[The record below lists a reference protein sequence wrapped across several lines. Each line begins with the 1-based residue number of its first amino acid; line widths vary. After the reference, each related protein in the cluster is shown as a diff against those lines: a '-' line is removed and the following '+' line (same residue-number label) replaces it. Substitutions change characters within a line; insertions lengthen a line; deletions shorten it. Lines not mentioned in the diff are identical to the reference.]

1 MLRNGIGGSCQFGRR
16 GCRVVLQSESD
27 KEGYDEH
34 GEKEE
39 EDEECHLARLGD
51 EEGGNDGDEDGKA
64 ASEDQDQGSSKPTQR
79 WKIQFQ
85 KSTKVLFFFNFAKNV
100 FFKSNVSK
108 MFSGKV
114 RCYNLFCECFQL

>member
-1 MLRNGIGGSCQFGRR
+1 MLRNGMGGSCQFGRR

-27 KEGYDEH
+27 KEGYDEY

-85 KSTKVLFFFNFAKNV
+85 KSTKVLFFLILLKMFFKKQCFKNV
-100 FFKSNVSK
+100 FRKSA
-108 MFSGKV
+108 M
-114 RCYNLFCECFQL
+114 L

>member
-1 MLRNGIGGSCQFGRR
+1 MLRNGMGGSCQFGRR

-27 KEGYDEH
+27 KEGYDEY

-85 KSTKVLFFFNFAKNV
+85 KSTKVLFFLILLKMFFEKQCLKNV
-100 FFKSNVSK
+100 FRKSA
-108 MFSGKV
+108 M
-114 RCYNLFCECFQL
+114 L